1 MRAKRST
8 IWNWNIGMATSDAFA
23 LKNSG
28 LNAFLFAEVGE
39 ELNGSPLTI
48 LSVLARLGKDP
59 WAEAA
64 KWVNMP
70 KAAIV
75 ERLTQ
80 SISQMPLCPQALTDA
95 RATAARLILLLPTQ
109 TPAPR
114 PSEGVA
120 VGKTSVP
127 KWVLIAICVAA
138 VGLGFAFNMIPAS
151 TTSTG
156 VIAPLNESQP
166 KPPTQ

>member
-1 MRAKRST
+1 
-8 IWNWNIGMATSDAFA
+8 MATSDAFA

-59 WAEAA
+59 WAEAG

-70 KAAIV
+70 RAAIL

-80 SISQMPLCPQALTDA
+80 SISQMPLSPQALTDA
-95 RATAARLILLLPTQ
+95 RATAARLILLLPSH

-114 PSEGVA
+114 PSEGVT
-120 VGKTSVP
+120 VGKSVVP
-127 KWVLIAICVAA
+127 KWVLIAICVTA
-138 VGLGFAFNMIPAS
+138 VGLGFAFNMIPS
-151 TTSTG
+151 SNQTG
-156 VIAPLNESQP
+156 PIAPLNGSQP
-166 KPPTQ
+166 KAPSE

>member
-1 MRAKRST
+1 MV
-8 IWNWNIGMATSDAFA
+8 TSDAFA
-23 LKNSG
+23 FKNSG

-64 KWVNMP
+64 KWVGMP
-70 KAAIV
+70 KAAII

-95 RATAARLILLLPTQ
+95 RATASRLILLLPSQ
-109 TPAPR
+109 TAVPR
-114 PSEGVA
+114 QSERPA
-120 VGKTSVP
+120 VGKASVP
-127 KWVLIAICVAA
+127 KWVLVAICAAA
-138 VGLGFAFNMIPAS
+138 VGLGFAFNMAP
-151 TTSTG
+151 TSSSNQA
-156 VIAPLNESQP
+156 IAPMNEQHPQAPSR
-166 KPPTQ
+166 